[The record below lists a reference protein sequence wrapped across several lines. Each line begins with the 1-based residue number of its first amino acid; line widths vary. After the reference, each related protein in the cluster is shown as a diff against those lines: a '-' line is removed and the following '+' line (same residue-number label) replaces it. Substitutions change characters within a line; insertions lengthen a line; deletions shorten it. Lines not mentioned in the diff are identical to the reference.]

1 MKKNSEAAVTK
12 YINYSDR
19 SGHHSLPVSVI
30 RSKRKTGSVIVNADG
45 SAELRIPLRTSDS
58 TINDMLEGRARWIV
72 EKHKEMKVKEEALK
86 KHMPELTDTQR
97 ALLEKRYK
105 KNASEY
111 FPLRVQHFEKIMGV
125 HHKKIA
131 IRDQKTRWGSCST
144 SGTLSFNWRLIMA
157 PPEVLDYVVVHEL
170 AHFTHMDHSKAF
182 WSTVESVMPDYE
194 KPRKWLNDHGQEL
207 RI

>member
-1 MKKNSEAAVTK
+1 MQKNSEAAVTK
-12 YINYSDR
+12 YFNYSDR

-194 KPRKWLNDHGQEL
+194 KHRKWLNDHGQEL

>member
-1 MKKNSEAAVTK
+1 MKKLTEGTVTK

-19 SGHHSLPVSVI
+19 SGQHSLPVSVI
-30 RSKRKTGSVIVNADG
+30 RSKRKTGFVIVNTDG

-58 TINDMLEGRARWIV
+58 AVNDMLEGRAQWIV
-72 EKHKEMKVKEEALK
+72 DKHKEMVIKEKKLK
-86 KHMPELTDTQR
+86 DLKPNLTETQR
-97 ALLEKRYK
+97 ALMEKRYK
-105 KNASEY
+105 KAASDF

-131 IRDQKTRWGSCST
+131 IRDQKTRWGSCSS

-182 WSTVESVMPDYE
+182 WATVESVLPDYE
-194 KPRKWLNDHGQEL
+194 KHRKWLNEHGQEL
-207 RI
+207 RV

>member
-1 MKKNSEAAVTK
+1 MKKLTEGTVTK

-19 SGHHSLPVSVI
+19 SGQHSLPVSVI
-30 RSKRKTGSVIVNADG
+30 RSKRKTGFVIVNTDG

-58 TINDMLEGRARWIV
+58 AVNDMLEGRAQWIV
-72 EKHKEMKVKEEALK
+72 DKHKEMVIKEKKLK
-86 KHMPELTDTQR
+86 DLKPNLTETQR
-97 ALLEKRYK
+97 ALMEKRYK
-105 KNASEY
+105 KAASDF

-131 IRDQKTRWGSCST
+131 IRDQKTRWGSCSS

-182 WSTVESVMPDYE
+182 WATVESVPPDYE
-194 KPRKWLNDHGQEL
+194 KHRKWLNEHGQEL
-207 RI
+207 RV

>member
-1 MKKNSEAAVTK
+1 MKKLTEGTVTK

-19 SGHHSLPVSVI
+19 SGQHSLPVSVI
-30 RSKRKTGSVIVNADG
+30 RSKRKTGFVIVNTDG

-58 TINDMLEGRARWIV
+58 AVNDMLEGRAQWIV
-72 EKHKEMKVKEEALK
+72 DKHKEMVVKEKKLK
-86 KHMPELTDTQR
+86 DLKPHLTDAQR
-97 ALLEKRYK
+97 ALMEKRYK
-105 KNASEY
+105 KAASDF

-131 IRDQKTRWGSCST
+131 IRDQKTRWGSCSS

-182 WSTVESVMPDYE
+182 WATVENVLPDYE
-194 KPRKWLNDHGQEL
+194 KHRKWLNEHGQEL
-207 RI
+207 RV

>member
-58 TINDMLEGRARWIV
+58 TINYMLEGRARWIV

-105 KNASEY
+105 RSRRRRTRRRKRTINIFY
-111 FPLRVQHFEKIMGV
+111 FK
-125 HHKKIA
+125 
-131 IRDQKTRWGSCST
+131 
-144 SGTLSFNWRLIMA
+144 
-157 PPEVLDYVVVHEL
+157 
-170 AHFTHMDHSKAF
+170 
-182 WSTVESVMPDYE
+182 
-194 KPRKWLNDHGQEL
+194 
-207 RI
+207 

>member
-1 MKKNSEAAVTK
+1 MKKNAEGTVTK
-12 YINYSDR
+12 FINYSDR
-19 SGHHSLPVSVI
+19 SGNHSLPVSVI
-30 RSKRKTGSVIVNADG
+30 RSKRKTGFVIVNADG

-58 TINDMLEGRARWIV
+58 AVNDMLKGRAQWIV
-72 EKHKEMKVKEEALK
+72 DKHNEMIIKENALK
-86 KHMPELTDTQR
+86 SSMPELTEAERT
-97 ALLEKRYK
+97 LLEKRYK
-105 KNASEY
+105 KAASDF

-125 HHKKIA
+125 HHKKIV

-182 WSTVESVMPDYE
+182 WATVESVMPDYDRH
-194 KPRKWLNDHGQEL
+194 RKWLNEHGQEL

>member
-1 MKKNSEAAVTK
+1 MKKNAGTAVTK

-30 RSKRKTGSVIVNADG
+30 RSKRKTGSVIVNSDG
-45 SAELRIPLRTSDS
+45 SAELRIPLHTSDS
-58 TINDMLEGRARWIV
+58 TVNDMLEGRAQWIV
-72 EKHKEMKVKEEALK
+72 EKHREMIVKAEAVESAR
-86 KHMPELTDTQR
+86 PNLTDTQR

-105 KNASEY
+105 KTASEY

-125 HHKKIA
+125 RHKKIA

-170 AHFTHMDHSKAF
+170 AHFSHMDHSKAF
-182 WSTVESVMPDYE
+182 WSTVEKVMPDYDIH
-194 KPRKWLNDHGQEL
+194 RKWLNDHGQEL
-207 RI
+207 RL

>member
-1 MKKNSEAAVTK
+1 MKKNSVAAVTK

-19 SGHHSLPVSVI
+19 SGQHSLPVSVI

-111 FPLRVQHFEKIMGV
+111 FPIRVQHFEKIMGV

-194 KPRKWLNDHGQEL
+194 KHRKWLNEHGQEL